1 VDERP
6 GCRSLDPPDLA
17 RALCGMSARAQ
28 VLDWALRHDVA
39 VDEYERR
46 AARNLVWLVIVLA
59 VLGLGIALFLSAA
72 ESSY

>member
-1 VDERP
+1 VT
-6 GCRSLDPPDLA
+6 CRHK
-17 RALCGMSARAQ
+17 RAPAHEPLGGMSARAQ

>member
-1 VDERP
+1 
-6 GCRSLDPPDLA
+6 
-17 RALCGMSARAQ
+17 MSARAQ

-59 VLGLGIALFLSAA
+59 VLGLGIALFLSAG

>member
-1 VDERP
+1 MVHGERSV
-6 GCRSLDPPDLA
+6 G
-17 RALCGMSARAQ
+17 GMSARAQ